1 MKRSQPVFGLRPLA
15 PESDALAIR
24 LATPG
29 NNKWGGGGKVL
40 NFIYLRSFHSITH
53 GVGLV
58 VNARGLRNLIS

>member
-29 NNKWGGGGKVL
+29 NNKWGVGGGGKVL

-53 GVGLV
+53 
-58 VNARGLRNLIS
+58 ARGLRNF

>member
-24 LATPG
+24 IATPG

-40 NFIYLRSFHSITH
+40 NFIYLRSFHPITH
-53 GVGLV
+53 
-58 VNARGLRNLIS
+58 ARGLRNF

>member
-1 MKRSQPVFGLRPLA
+1 MFGLRPLA

-29 NNKWGGGGKVL
+29 NNKWGRGGVKVL

-53 GVGLV
+53 
-58 VNARGLRNLIS
+58 ARGLRNF